1 MSRGRW
7 RYTCRLGFFLI
18 PLAAA
23 QPAASQTSN
32 QDGAPQQTTATYED
46 WLLRCETKP
55 GPPPQTVCEI
65 VQFTQRQGQQGP
77 LMKIVIGKPVKGQPV
92 KLLIQTP
99 TNSWLPTGV
108 RLRAGEKDT
117 GVVGEFKWCFATG
130 CIAQIDAKDDTI
142 RKFRTTAV
150 AGQLQLKDASQ
161 RDLSFPVSFK
171 GFGAAYDALSKE

>member
-1 MSRGRW
+1 TDALGPLEPAIRDWNTARCRGAGDGGGQSGQERETMSRGRW

-65 VQFTQRQGQQGP
+65 VQFTQ
-77 LMKIVIGKPVKGQPV
+77 
-92 KLLIQTP
+92 
-99 TNSWLPTGV
+99 
-108 RLRAGEKDT
+108 
-117 GVVGEFKWCFATG
+117 
-130 CIAQIDAKDDTI
+130 
-142 RKFRTTAV
+142 
-150 AGQLQLKDASQ
+150 
-161 RDLSFPVSFK
+161 
-171 GFGAAYDALSKE
+171 